1 MLEKVAL
8 EASLNKWDGEREIES
23 LDPRLGETQRRL
35 RRAGISVLIV
45 FEGWDAAGKGA
56 AISRLSHAFD
66 PRGFTVHHVHP
77 TSEMDAFFPPMHRFW
92 TRLPVRGNIA
102 VFNHSWY
109 RQVLDEAIDGEHSA
123 SRMAAAYERIR
134 CFERQLTEDG
144 AVIIK
149 FFLHITR
156 EEQAKRFKKLE
167 KDPAFSWKV
176 GKTER
181 RHHKQYDLYVEYIE
195 EMLRQTSMPHAPWYV
210 FPATDKHYLNL
221 KVAETTLAV
230 LEAGVSKSTQPAR
243 PAETATQRPRQN
255 LLDAVDLTQK
265 IAKDAYNDLLPRLQ
279 DEVRRLQHLCYRQR
293 RPAVIVFEGWDAAG
307 KGGAIRRLTWNLDP
321 RGYAVIPFGA
331 PDGEEAHKHYLWRF
345 WRVLQKSGHFS
356 IFDRSWYG
364 RVLVE
369 RVEGF
374 ATRAEYMRAYREINE
389 FETELLDFGAVICK
403 FWMHI
408 SREEQLRRF
417 ELRAATP
424 VKQWKITGEDWRN
437 RDKWNLYSAAVSD
450 MLDRNSTP
458 GAPWTIVEGN
468 DKYFARLKVL
478 TVVNERLADALGE
491 GQSG

>member
-8 EASLNKWDGEREIES
+8 EASLNKWDGEREYES

-144 AVIIK
+144 TVIIK

-176 GKTER
+176 GKTEH

-230 LEAGVSKSTQPAR
+230 LEAGVSKSAQPAR

-265 IAKDAYNDLLPRLQ
+265 IAKDAYNDLLPQLQ

-293 RPAVIVFEGWDAAG
+293 RPVVIVFEGWDAAG

-331 PDGEEAHKHYLWRF
+331 PEGEEAHKHYLWRF
-345 WRVLQKSGHFS
+345 WRALQKSGHFT
-356 IFDRSWYG
+356 IFDRS
-364 RVLVE
+364 
-369 RVEGF
+369 
-374 ATRAEYMRAYREINE
+374 
-389 FETELLDFGAVICK
+389 
-403 FWMHI
+403 
-408 SREEQLRRF
+408 
-417 ELRAATP
+417 
-424 VKQWKITGEDWRN
+424 
-437 RDKWNLYSAAVSD
+437 
-450 MLDRNSTP
+450 
-458 GAPWTIVEGN
+458 
-468 DKYFARLKVL
+468 
-478 TVVNERLADALGE
+478 
-491 GQSG
+491 